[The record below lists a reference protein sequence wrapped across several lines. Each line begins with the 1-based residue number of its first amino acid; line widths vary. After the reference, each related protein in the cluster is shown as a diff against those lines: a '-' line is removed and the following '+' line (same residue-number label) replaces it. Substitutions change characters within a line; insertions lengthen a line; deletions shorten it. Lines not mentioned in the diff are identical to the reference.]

1 MSKETFKTFKGL
13 SLESVD
19 ALRNIA
25 TIIESGHLLAIC
37 SDPEYSE
44 VGDMV
49 ISFARQYATA
59 AHTYA
64 LEEKK

>member
-25 TIIESGHLLAIC
+25 TIIESGHLLGKVRT
-37 SDPEYSE
+37 SP
-44 VGDMV
+44 
-49 ISFARQYATA
+49 
-59 AHTYA
+59 
-64 LEEKK
+64 